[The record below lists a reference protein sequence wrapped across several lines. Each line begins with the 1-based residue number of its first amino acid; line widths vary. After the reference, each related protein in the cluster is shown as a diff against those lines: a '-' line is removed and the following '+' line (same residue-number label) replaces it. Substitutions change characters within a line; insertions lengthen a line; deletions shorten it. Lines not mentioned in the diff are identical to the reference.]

1 MLKPDKWL
9 NYNIESNLELKNGM
23 NITNRLHSLQLCYIS
38 FGDLLTFL
46 SSIYMPL
53 LEKLTLIEVYDDT
66 LNHLTQFQQYFQSR
80 TRMPALRPSALQ
92 FLFRF
97 PDTDLLNFDVNEDD
111 KSIPDDDPEQQV
123 HQSPEQLAKMEPL
136 SDQEGEDGEQLSKE
150 EQQQVT
156 TDMIEKWVNQLQGKD
171 FHCTL

>member
-1 MLKPDKWL
+1 
-9 NYNIESNLELKNGM
+9 
-23 NITNRLHSLQLCYIS
+23 
-38 FGDLLTFL
+38 
-46 SSIYMPL
+46 
-53 LEKLTLIEVYDDT
+53 
-66 LNHLTQFQQYFQSR
+66 
-80 TRMPALRPSALQ
+80 
-92 FLFRF
+92 
-97 PDTDLLNFDVNEDD
+97 TDLLNIDVNEDD
-111 KSIPDDDPEQQV
+111 KLIPDDDPEQQV

>member
-1 MLKPDKWL
+1 
-9 NYNIESNLELKNGM
+9 
-23 NITNRLHSLQLCYIS
+23 
-38 FGDLLTFL
+38 
-46 SSIYMPL
+46 MPL
-53 LEKLTLIEVYDDT
+53 LEKLTLIEVYDD
-66 LNHLTQFQQYFQSR
+66 N
-80 TRMPALRPSALQ
+80 
-92 FLFRF
+92 
-97 PDTDLLNFDVNEDD
+97 TDLLNFDVNEDD

-156 TDMIEKWVNQLQGKD
+156 TDMIEKWANQLQGKD